1 MKKKKTLYDCSHAR
15 VQGRRIYCNKG
26 YPLSPQP
33 GDGHVDIQ
41 HLAEGKPLAPK
52 VCQQCGDFDSMG
64 APVPEEERGWLKG
77 KETIKH
83 DATDREALREAVA

>member
-1 MKKKKTLYDCSHAR
+1 MKQKKTLYDCSHAR

-33 GDGHVDIQ
+33 GDGHVDFQ
-41 HLAEGKPLAPK
+41 HLEEGKPLAPK

-64 APVPEEERGWLKG
+64 APVPGEEKGWLKV
-77 KETIKH
+77 KETVKH
-83 DATDREALREAVA
+83 DGTHRQALREAVA

>member
-33 GDGHVDIQ
+33 GNGHVDIQ

-52 VCQQCGDFDSMG
+52 VCQQCGDFDRMG
-64 APVPEEERGWLKG
+64 SPVPEEERGWLNV

-83 DATDREALREAVA
+83 DATNWEALREPVA